1 MMKVVVLDALNI
13 SYVGC
18 YRGGEWMMG
27 SPNPSTG
34 RTMDCLE
41 GSMCPPDFDTNLVAR
56 RYDYCFCLRN
66 WPKDSAKLPEESC
79 NLGCHDVKLQCGGT
93 SALSVYYTEGGLL

>member
-1 MMKVVVLDALNI
+1 MFKEPASVQHMKQNHQELPMMKVVVLEALNI

-27 SPNPSTG
+27 YPNTSKG

-41 GSMCPPDFDTNLVAR
+41 GSTVCV
-56 RYDYCFCLRN
+56 
-66 WPKDSAKLPEESC
+66 
-79 NLGCHDVKLQCGGT
+79 
-93 SALSVYYTEGGLL
+93 LLILIPIW